1 MEEATL
7 WQAVIKFLITFVA
20 VACIKEI
27 DTFKFSLL
35 FRSPSRDSLVLWAVN
50 ILKLRSVNDL

>member
-7 WQAVIKFLITFVA
+7 WQAAIKVLITFVA

-27 DTFKFSLL
+27 DTFKFSRVYYLEALL
-35 FRSPSRDSLVLWAVN
+35 GIA
-50 ILKLRSVNDL
+50 